1 MRGCEPSRRK
11 YSVLIAWSVTIKTF
25 AAMTMKIRRIIIVG
39 GGIGGLTAGLALQR
53 RGFKITV
60 YERAVEFREFGA
72 GLIVT
77 ANARRALRDL
87 GSMPGSRP
95 PRVACL

>member
-1 MRGCEPSRRK
+1 M
-11 YSVLIAWSVTIKTF
+11 TIE
-25 AAMTMKIRRIIIVG
+25 ILVG
-39 GGIGGLTAGLALQR
+39 GGIGGLAAGLALQR

-60 YERAVEFREFGA
+60 YERAAEFGEFGA

-87 GSMPGSRP
+87 GVVPNSRP